1 MKDYRLVLSLLLRNQ
16 YRRKAGKYKISQG
29 LLVAVCCL
37 PLEAVICVA
46 LHFLTGVCAD
56 YGIVPELMN
65 LLVTAA
71 ELMIFFFV
79 IQSIITVL
87 YMTDDSAF
95 MSSLPVRPS
104 AVFFARLTQVYI
116 SELAIAAYLLF
127 PMLLTVGITAAGCGA
142 AVSPAFYPLT
152 VLIVAVAPLL
162 PLAVATLLSLPLMWL
177 SSFFRKRAVFSTV
190 ALILLF
196 AVVFTAYFF
205 IVPNFGA
212 VSDIESLSEQTV
224 KFFRTFATVMY
235 PNKVMVEF
243 AMGINAGVNFA
254 VFAAIWLALGGIIL
268 GLSSLFYRR
277 AVTAGMESG
286 SAVTRV
292 RHTVTPRRNQV
303 VALML
308 NDFKSLIRFPSLA
321 VSSCIN
327 IVLAP
332 IMTCVMFTVMNA
344 DSEGAVLGGGMLDVG
359 LIMLYSVLLNGGTN
373 NVAALAFTREGQSF
387 FISQHLPISAKSAV
401 SAKFLLASAF
411 TLVGVIPLFV
421 IAVALVKIHVVNALL
436 YVLILLIACTGLNCL
451 SIYTDMKRPI
461 FDWKNTTDIQKNN
474 FRVMLPFVIGLAIGV
489 VILVLAA
496 VISPLAA
503 EIGETGAY
511 AVFWS
516 VAFVLTG
523 AICGG
528 CAYVLFDRCDELY
541 ARMAENSQGI
551 RKPRSGSGIG
561 QSGGFGGR
569 RRGGGML
576 G

>member
-29 LLVAVCCL
+29 MLVAICCL
-37 PLEAVICVA
+37 PLEVIICVA
-46 LHFLTGVCAD
+46 LHFLTGVTAR
-56 YGIVPELMN
+56 YGLVPELMN

-127 PMLLTVGITAAGCGA
+127 PMLLTVGISAAAAGV

-152 VLIVAVAPLL
+152 VLIVAVSPLL
-162 PLAVATLLSLPLMWL
+162 PLALATLLSLPLMWL

-212 VSDIESLSEQTV
+212 VSDIENLSEQTV
-224 KFFRTFATVMY
+224 EFFKTFATVMY
-235 PNKVMVEF
+235 PNKVLVEF
-243 AMGINAGVNFA
+243 AMGINVGVNFGI
-254 VFAAIWLALGGIIL
+254 FAAIWIALGGMVL

-277 AVTAGMESG
+277 AVTAGLET
-286 SAVTRV
+286 SAAATQV
-292 RHTVTPRRNQV
+292 RHTVTSRKNQV
-303 VALML
+303 AALMT

-332 IMTCVMFTVMNA
+332 IMTCVMFTVMSA
-344 DSEGAVLGGGMLDVG
+344 DTEGIVPGGMMDVG
-359 LIMLYSVLLNGGTN
+359 MIMLYSVLLNGGTN

-387 FISQHLPISAKSAV
+387 FISQHLPVSAKSAV
-401 SAKFLLASAF
+401 AAKFLLASAF
-411 TLVGVIPLFV
+411 TVVGVVPLFV
-421 IAVALVKIHVVNALL
+421 IAVALVKIHIVNALL
-436 YVLILLIACTGLNCL
+436 YVLTLLIACTGLNCL

-489 VILVLAA
+489 IILVLAA
-496 VISPLAA
+496 VIGPLEAQ
-503 EIGETGAY
+503 IGQTGAY
-511 AVFWS
+511 AVFWA
-516 VAFVLTG
+516 VVFVITG

-528 CAYVLFDRCDELY
+528 CAYVLFDRCEELY
-541 ARMAENSQGI
+541 AHMAENSQGI
-551 RKPRSGSGIG
+551 RKPRSGADFGA
-561 QSGGFGGR
+561 SGGFGR
-569 RRGGGML
+569 RRNGGGML
-576 G
+576 R